1 MTFEELEQ
9 RVREWAFA
17 RDITAYSTPQAQLLK
32 AVEEL
37 GELASAEL
45 KANNE
50 GRIDGVGDVIVCLI
64 IYCQMWNMD
73 VTKCLAHA
81 YNEIKDRKGKV
92 VSGGAFV
99 KEQKDVLG

>member
-1 MTFEELEQ
+1 MQTKFEDLE
-9 RVREWAFA
+9 RLVREWAFA
-17 RDITAYSTPQAQLLK
+17 RDIPTYSTPQAQLLK

-45 KANNE
+45 KANHE
-50 GRIDGVGDVIVCLI
+50 GRVDGVGDVMVCLI

-81 YNEIKDRKGKV
+81 YEEIKDRKGKV
-92 VSGGAFV
+92 ISGGAFV
-99 KEQKDVLG
+99 KE